1 MPSLEAG
8 YFEKFEI
15 LDLYRTPPTLMTTVR
30 HLFRLIS
37 GTFSA
42 SSISVLLLVSLFID
56 LLMVSMDSLFD
67 FPKLFF
73 FFFDLTL
80 FVKSSESSS
89 VSLSS
94 ELDKINGKFSSATW
108 SIFLPSASSEE
119 ASFKI

>member
-1 MPSLEAG
+1 
-8 YFEKFEI
+8 
-15 LDLYRTPPTLMTTVR
+15 MTTVR

-37 GTFSA
+37 GTSSA
-42 SSISVLLLVSLFID
+42 SWSSLVLVSLFID

-80 FVKSSESSS
+80 FVKSSEGSSI
-89 VSLSS
+89 SLSS

-108 SIFLPSASSEE
+108 FIFLPSASSKE
-119 ASFKI
+119 AFFKI